1 MKHIKLYEEFVDEGL
16 MNTLGKIAKFTLVL
30 PKVMQYVGFAS
41 AALGKQFGN
50 EKAKEIAQFL
60 VQHGT
65 TLDNQYKSVVANAI
79 GPFLKDP
86 SKKEQVAKDYIYYLT
101 AKHVGSGFADK
112 NKMRTDP
119 HKSMMNVLGSVDSA
133 NIVTNAKQMFPH
145 LLK

>member
-1 MKHIKLYEEFVDEGL
+1 MKHIKLYEEYVDEGV

-41 AALGKQFGN
+41 AILGKKFGN

-60 VQHGT
+60 VQHGN
-65 TLDNQYKSVVANAI
+65 TLDKQYKTVVANAI

-86 SKKEQVAKDYIYYLT
+86 TKKEQVAKDYIYYLT
-101 AKHVGSGFADK
+101 AKHVGTGFADK
-112 NKMRTDP
+112 DKMRTDP
-119 HKSMMNVLGSVDSA
+119 HRSMMNVIGNVDTN
-133 NIVTNAKQMFPH
+133 NILMNARQIFPH